1 MKKPKDSPLTC
12 SAGEDAC
19 DWLDEV
25 KKLRQ
30 QISELSGLVATD
42 VLTGLYNFRHF
53 KNVLQTEMDRSKRS
67 GIPTSLVMVDLDH
80 FKNIN
85 HTLGHE
91 VGNRALKQVANI
103 LRNEVRTTDIVC
115 RYGRKDFAMIFP
127 ETHLNLAVKAADRIR
142 ETIAFNPVEY
152 EGGEFHITASMG
164 ISVYMKTSIL
174 AMDAFIDSVEKFL
187 YEAKQAGRNCICH
200 IDFAD
205 LRRTTEISAD
215 ERILLYGGDD

>member
-115 RYGRKDFAMIFP
+115 RYGRKDFANICH
-127 ETHLNLAVKAADRIR
+127 ETELKAGVKGADQMR
-142 ETIAFNPVEY
+142 ETIAYTPVEY
-152 EGGEFHITASMG
+152 EGGECHITASMG

>member
-12 SAGEDAC
+12 SYGEDAC
-19 DWLDEV
+19 DPLEEV

-30 QISELSGLVATD
+30 QISELSGVVATD

-53 KNVLQTEMDRSKRS
+53 KNVLQVEMDRSKRS

-85 HTLGHE
+85 QTLGHD

-115 RYGRKDFAMIFP
+115 RYGRKEFAMIFP
-127 ETHLNLAVKAADRIR
+127 ETHLNLAVKVADRIR
-142 ETIAFNPVEY
+142 ETIAFTPVEY
-152 EGGEFHITASMG
+152 EGGELHITTSMG
-164 ISVYMKTSIL
+164 ASVYMKTSIL
-174 AMDAFIDSVEKFL
+174 VMDAFIDSVEKFL
-187 YEAKQAGRNCICH
+187 YEARQSGRNCICH
-200 IDFAD
+200 IDYAD